1 MGSLLHYAIVFLVV
15 ALVAALVG
23 FGGVAGIAMEGV
35 RLLFWIFIILFVVS
49 AVAGLIRRRV

>member
-1 MGSLLHYAIVFLVV
+1 
-15 ALVAALVG
+15 
-23 FGGVAGIAMEGV
+23 V